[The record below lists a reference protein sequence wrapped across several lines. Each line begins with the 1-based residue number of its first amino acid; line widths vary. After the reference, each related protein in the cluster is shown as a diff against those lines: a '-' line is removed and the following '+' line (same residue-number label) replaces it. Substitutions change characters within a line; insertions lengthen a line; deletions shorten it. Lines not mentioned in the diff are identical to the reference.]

1 MMSKGLIKLDFPSVT
16 MNEEEPEPI
25 VESVP
30 ISVGEKITAELSQ
43 PLSEDEEEGG
53 EEEGGEEKEK
63 KEKEE
68 KEGEAAEVGETV
80 VEKIIEVEKIV
91 GKKIPIP
98 LTPVISSTHNILAGP
113 WTRDSKSG
121 AQTWGLGAEFAALR
135 SGLAE
140 SCAERERY
148 STLIIQYFLFLLRV
162 NNIYWVALIFFK
174 GLISRTLTL
183 ILPLTLTLTLTL
195 TQNCISKKN

>member
-30 ISVGEKITAELSQ
+30 ISLGKKIISELSQ
-43 PLSEDEEEGG
+43 PLSEEEEEGG
-53 EEEGGEEKEK
+53 EEEGGGEGEREK

-68 KEGEAAEVGETV
+68 KEEGEGEVAEREDVGETV

-98 LTPVISSTHNILAGP
+98 STPVISSTHNILAGP

-140 SCAERERY
+140 SCAERER
-148 STLIIQYFLFLLRV
+148 
-162 NNIYWVALIFFK
+162 
-174 GLISRTLTL
+174 
-183 ILPLTLTLTLTL
+183 
-195 TQNCISKKN
+195 